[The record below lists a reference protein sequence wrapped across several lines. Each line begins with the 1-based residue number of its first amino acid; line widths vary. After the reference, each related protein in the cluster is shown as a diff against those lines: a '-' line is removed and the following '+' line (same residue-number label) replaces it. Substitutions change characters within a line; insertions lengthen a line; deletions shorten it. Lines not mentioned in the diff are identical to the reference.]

1 MLLFDGAF
9 LVWILTQEGRTYG
22 PGVLWIHW
30 PVSCTSGMWDVFT
43 EHEHK
48 HSDSINNPITSVF
61 SGPPIWVLMSWETS
75 FHFDVYISLQ
85 GSWGFS
91 LSNCSILFFHS
102 YFLSF
107 MILWPILC
115 FFSIIWSLKWRKFQ
129 SFTVKL
135 INIHIKQISIVICR
149 ACLHA
154 LLCLTLT
161 TRSLPGSSI
170 HGIFQAR
177 TLERVAISSS
187 LGSLL
192 TQGSNPSLLHLL
204 YWQVD
209 SLPHLEEKS
218 TLKRA
223 S

>member
-9 LVWILTQEGRTYG
+9 LAWILTQEGRTYG
-22 PGVLWIHW
+22 PRVLWIHW
-30 PVSCTSGMWDVFT
+30 PVSFTSGMWDVFT
-43 EHEHK
+43 EQEHK
-48 HSDSINNPITSVF
+48 HSDSINNPITLVF
-61 SGPPIWVLMSWETS
+61 FGPPICVLMSWETS
-75 FHFDVYISLQ
+75 FHFDIYISLQ

-129 SFTVKL
+129 SFGVKL
-135 INIHIKQISIVICR
+135 INIYIKQSSIVICR

-161 TRSLPGSSI
+161 TRSLPGACQVPSSME
-170 HGIFQAR
+170 FSR
-177 TLERVAISSS
+177 
-187 LGSLL
+187 
-192 TQGSNPSLLHLL
+192 QG
-204 YWQVD
+204 YW
-209 SLPHLEEKS
+209 SRLPFPPL
-218 TLKRA
+218 
-223 S
+223 